1 MSKVIFTEEEAVI
14 VYPSLNLDRTKISKI
29 SNKSNTLRDID
40 IINKLPVNNAYIL
53 PNKENL
59 KLHQV
64 PILSKSIM
72 KYCDISWKYY
82 YDITYI
88 EHVITLNQLYTLD
101 HLHNRKNYI
110 SFINKLKKLYNDIMN
125 LSIAG
130 FYHSNIS
137 EYNIII
143 IFRNDVIEGI
153 YLANFSYFFELNLT
167 NPNFEQL
174 NIVMSK
180 ALNKCKKLIK

>member
-1 MSKVIFTEEEAVI
+1 
-14 VYPSLNLDRTKISKI
+14 
-29 SNKSNTLRDID
+29 
-40 IINKLPVNNAYIL
+40 LPVNDAYIL

-59 KLHQV
+59 KLRQV

-101 HLHNRKNYI
+101 HLNNRKNYI
-110 SFINKLKKLYNDIMN
+110 SFINKLTKLYNDILN
-125 LSIAG
+125 LSIAR

-143 IFRNDVIEGI
+143 IIFHNNRIKGI
-153 YLANFSYFFELNLT
+153 YLANFSYFFELNSS

-174 NIVMSK
+174 NCVMSK
-180 ALNKCKKLIK
+180 ALNKYKNNKAVVKN